1 MMDTKK
7 IKDILKK
14 ELAKYEFE
22 IENVL
27 VGIDE
32 QQDCL
37 KIILAVSKLDIN
49 LKDLKDIIETVLY
62 YYTDKYV
69 LLLDI
74 K

>member
-27 VGIDE
+27 VGVDE

-37 KIILAVSKLDIN
+37 KIVLAVSKLDIN

>member
-1 MMDTKK
+1 MMNTKK

>member
-1 MMDTKK
+1 MIDIKK
-7 IKDILKK
+7 IREILKN
-14 ELAKYEFE
+14 ELDKYEFD
-22 IENVL
+22 IETVKI
-27 VGIDE
+27 GIDE
-32 QQDCL
+32 EQCCL

>member
-1 MMDTKK
+1 MMNTKK

-27 VGIDE
+27 VGVDE

-37 KIILAVSKLDIN
+37 KIVLAVSKLDIN